1 MTLKASLVA
10 KVVTKLDN
18 GKFLIGTAYPIRKG
32 VVITAFHVIPDMAR
46 LHDTKIKWHQDDLV
60 SSITD
65 ILYQSEENDIV
76 VLECKTPDK
85 IPAIDVCKHAPES
98 TKRWDSVG
106 YPNAGIDPV
115 KKIREKTPAG
125 GYYIFQS
132 DESCEMHLQ
141 VESDAAETDLWRG
154 MSGAPVFTAGTNQLT
169 GIICQVPDN
178 ENPAFKNRIY
188 AVSIARLLA
197 TDPLFQRAVA
207 LTTDCH
213 KYIKMQQLA
222 LEKELAELKD
232 DSDAFYRALAK
243 KFGQDSSAK
252 PETLCQSM
260 MAAHAES
267 LTQSVENL
275 RLASEPFMKN
285 MRPRCEL
292 LLLHLLA
299 TKAPN
304 DIWSGDSFHDLSVRT
319 RMLCELKLSTRYQ
332 VTPRLTQIGKGEIAG
347 LHAIHDH
354 SSKEVGFDPEKNAQ
368 EQAKSIAYHIYKR
381 ADDEYG
387 IDEME
392 QEDWQ
397 AVNESLSTRRKGEH
411 PELIRF
417 ELNAQ
422 KESEHPLASEE
433 VRSELYKLLPALPIV
448 LFGSQT
454 EEGEKSL
461 RTQVKVFYE
470 RLEQLG

>member
-1 MTLKASLVA
+1 MTLKAKLVA
-10 KVVTKLDN
+10 KVVTSTGSRNFK
-18 GKFLIGTAYPIRKG
+18 IGTAYPIRKN
-32 VVITAFHVIPDMAR
+32 VVITAFHVIPDINSFQA
-46 LHDTKIKWHQDDLV
+46 TTIEWGEKESPVI
-60 SSITD
+60 S
-65 ILYQSEENDIV
+65 ILYSDKDNDIV
-76 VLECKTPDK
+76 VLECETPEG
-85 IPAIDVCKHAPES
+85 IPVVDVCRYAPLS
-98 TKRWDSVG
+98 TEHWDSFG
-106 YPNAGIDPV
+106 FPDAGIDHLLEV
-115 KKIREKTPAG
+115 RKKTPAG
-125 GYYIFQS
+125 GNYLVQS
-132 DESCEMHLQ
+132 DESCEMHLE
-141 VESDAAETDLWRG
+141 VGSDAAETQLWRG

-169 GIICQVPDN
+169 GVICRVPDN
-178 ENPAFKNRIY
+178 ENPDFKNRIY
-188 AVSIARLLA
+188 ATSISQLLK
-197 TDPLFQRAVA
+197 TDPLFQSAIA
-207 LTTDCH
+207 TNNEHDQ
-213 KYIKMQQLA
+213 YIGKQQLA

-232 DSDAFYRALAK
+232 GSDAFYQALAK
-243 KFGQDSSAK
+243 EFGQDSSVK
-252 PETLCQSM
+252 PGVLCQSM
-260 MAAHAES
+260 LDAHAK
-267 LTQSVENL
+267 LATQSIENL

-285 MRPRCEL
+285 MRERCEL

-368 EQAKSIAYHIYKR
+368 EQAKSIAYHIYMR

-461 RTQVKVFYE
+461 RAQVKVFYE